1 MGAQEQNSI
10 CGLGEDDPLRVLLEG
25 TATVTGERFFEA
37 LVENLSSALNTKCA
51 WITEYLE
58 DVRRLRALAFWVDG
72 QLVPDFKV
80 DIEDTPCEAV
90 IDKAQLVH
98 YPDNIRD
105 LFPSTL
111 KLNELGAVSYM
122 GVPLMDLNGTI
133 LGHLAVIDSRPMPE
147 DPKSVALFQI
157 FAVRA
162 AAELQRIR
170 AESEVKDRE
179 EKHSRLVDSA
189 MDAIIEL
196 DKDLNIVMLNPAAQT
211 VFNFRLDEHVNSSFL
226 QFLSTES
233 HQKIT
238 ELTQE
243 LNERPEGSKYLWIPG
258 GLRARVSDGDEFT
271 AEATL
276 SQFELR
282 RRTFYTLILRNV
294 NERIEAERKIR
305 SLREEAAYLKE
316 EIKAMDD
323 FEEII
328 GQSREI
334 KQVLHDINQVA
345 DTDRLAS

>member
-1 MGAQEQNSI
+1 
-10 CGLGEDDPLRVLLEG
+10 
-25 TATVTGERFFEA
+25 
-37 LVENLSSALNTKCA
+37 
-51 WITEYLE
+51 
-58 DVRRLRALAFWVDG
+58 
-72 QLVPDFKV
+72 
-80 DIEDTPCEAV
+80 
-90 IDKAQLVH
+90 
-98 YPDNIRD
+98 
-105 LFPSTL
+105 
-111 KLNELGAVSYM
+111 M